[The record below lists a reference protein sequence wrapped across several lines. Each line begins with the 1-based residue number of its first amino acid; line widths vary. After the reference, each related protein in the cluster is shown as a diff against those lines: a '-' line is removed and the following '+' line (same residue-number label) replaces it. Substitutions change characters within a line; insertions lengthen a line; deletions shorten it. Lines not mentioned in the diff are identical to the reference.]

1 MTTEPLDPV
10 TRFLKA
16 EGIEPEVACFESSD
30 FVIGWRIREAGF
42 ELVYRVEDDQLIVC
56 DFHALES
63 QALESHALESAGG
76 GGDANGA
83 VRAFVRFIHRIERHV
98 PQLRSVRGM
107 FVESLANPA
116 LTALRQRLSRVLE
129 SQGAAWR
136 EIDGDPWLVYPTS
149 AAGSSRTETGRAP
162 E

>member
-16 EGIEPEVACFESSD
+16 QGLEPQVACFESSD
-30 FVIGWRIREAGF
+30 FVIGWRIRAEGF

-56 DFHALES
+56 DF
-63 QALESHALESAGG
+63 QAVHSVGG

-83 VRAFVRFIHRIERHV
+83 VLAFVRFIHRIERHV
-98 PQLRSVRGM
+98 PLSHVRGM
-107 FVESLANPA
+107 FVESLSNPA

-129 SQGAAWR
+129 SQGAEWR
-136 EIDGDPWLVYPTS
+136 EIDGDPWLVYPMS
-149 AAGSSRTETGRAP
+149 AGGSARAKAGRAP
-162 E
+162 A